1 MLNITIDEELKR
13 YMRPLRDEEYEKLK
27 ESILAE
33 GIRDPLVTWRGVLLD
48 GYHRHKIAQEHG
60 LEYKTVEIDLP
71 DKEAAKEWIITNQLG
86 RRNLTPQEASYYRGK
101 LYESRKQHPYIHP
114 KSEGQNVPRSRT
126 SAKIA
131 EEYGI
136 DEKTVRRDADFSEA
150 VDKVAAEVGEEAKNA
165 ILTGKVNIPKKDVEK
180 LIEVKQ
186 KAPELVEPILQ
197 GQMPIHRAKL
207 EMQKRIAANKP
218 KPAPPEGKYSVI
230 YADPPWQY
238 SNSGFTTSA
247 ANQYLTM
254 PTQEICNLPIGE
266 LANDNAVLFLWAT
279 SPMLKDALRVCE
291 AWGFD
296 YKTNF
301 VWIKNHHTG
310 GFYCYGQHEL
320 LFIATKGSM
329 LPNTNGLRSSV
340 ISAPRR
346 EHSRKPDEVYDI
358 IEAMYDGPYIE
369 LFARTKREGWAGWG
383 IDYGIF

>member
-1 MLNITIDEELKR
+1 MSNIVVDDELKN
-13 YMRPLRDEEYEKLK
+13 YMRPLREEEYEKLK
-27 ESILAE
+27 ESVLAE
-33 GIRDPLVTWRGVLLD
+33 GIRDPLVTWRGMLLD

-60 LEYKTVEIDLP
+60 LEYKTVEVDLP

-101 LYESRKQHPYIHP
+101 LYESRKLRDRERDPSGHFVRL
-114 KSEGQNVPRSRT
+114 GNT
-126 SAKIA
+126 A
-131 EEYGI
+131 EEIGKQYGV
-136 DEKTVRRDADFSEA
+136 DEKTIRRDADFSEA
-150 VDKVAAEVGEEAKNA
+150 VDKVAAEVGEEVKNA
-165 ILTGKVNIPKKDVEK
+165 ILTGKVNIPKKDVET

-186 KAPELVEPILQ
+186 KAPELIEPILQ
-197 GQMPIHRAKL
+197 GEMPIHRAKL
-207 EMQKRIAANKP
+207 EMQKRIAASKP

-247 ANQYLTM
+247 ANQYQTM
-254 PTQEICNLPIGE
+254 STQEICELPIGE
-266 LANDNAVLFLWAT
+266 LANENAVLFLWAT
-279 SPMLKDALRVCE
+279 SPMLEDALRVCK
-291 AWGFD
+291 AWGFE

-301 VWIKNHHTG
+301 VWVKNHHTG

-329 LPNTNGLRSSV
+329 LPNSNGLRSSV